1 MFSRPLVIVLCL
13 GVAVLQATRGNWFEV
28 AGLLGL
34 GGGLVVLRLAQTGR
48 MNSYAI
54 TMIAGV
60 AVLLLFVVL
69 PLLRG

>member
-34 GGGLVVLRLAQTGR
+34 GGGLTVLRLASTR
-48 MNSYAI
+48 PALRWVAWACFAI
-54 TMIAGV
+54 TAV
-60 AVLLLFVVL
+60 AMVYVYQ
-69 PLLRG
+69 RDYR